1 MLLGDA
7 TPATGGTVWD
17 TISAALAKIQIP
29 GFGVPK
35 VERGTVVQAGPGGT
49 LITRQEEGYPVPV
62 ATGQIGVT
70 GQASTGTGLMLLG
83 GAVVIIGIIWMMRK
97 K

>member
-7 TPATGGTVWD
+7 TPASGGTIWD
-17 TISAALAKIQIP
+17 TITAALNKIQIP

-35 VERGTVVQAGPGGT
+35 VETGEVIQTGPSGT
-49 LITRQEEGYPVPV
+49 LITKQAAGYAVPV

-70 GQASTGTGLMLLG
+70 GTASTGSGLTLIA
-83 GAVVIIGIIWMMRK
+83 GALVIVGIIWMMKRK
-97 K
+97 

>member
-1 MLLGDA
+1 MLLGDVDA
-7 TPATGGTVWD
+7 KPTTVWD
-17 TISAALAKIQIP
+17 TITAALAKIQIP

-35 VERGTVVQAGPGGT
+35 VERGTVVQAGPSGT
-49 LITRQEEGYPVPV
+49 IITRQEAGYPVPV

-83 GAVVIIGIIWMMRK
+83 GAVVIIGIIWMTRK

>member
-1 MLLGDA
+1 MLLGDDDVK
-7 TPATGGTVWD
+7 PSGFWDFLGG
-17 TISAALAKIQIP
+17 ALAKIQIP
-29 GFGVPK
+29 GFGVPQ
-35 VERGTVVQAGPGGT
+35 VERGTVVQSGPSGT
-49 LITRQEEGYPVPV
+49 IITRQEAGYPVPV

-83 GAVVIIGIIWMMRK
+83 GAVVVVGIFWLMRK